1 MIPQGLDSDEV
12 TILERY
18 LVVVVTPF
26 IRVWPVKA
34 EGYVALAGFVST
46 GEFGVLGAGGLGV
59 GGVGVGGVGVVSLLR
74 EQDINERKQLVKK
87 IKPYFI
93 L

>member
-1 MIPQGLDSDEV
+1 MPQGLDSNEV

-34 EGYVALAGFVST
+34 DGYAALGGFVST
-46 GEFGVLGAGGLGV
+46 GEFGVPGAGGLGV
-59 GGVGVGGVGVVSLLR
+59 GGLGVVSESRSLFSLC
-74 EQDINERKQLVKK
+74 K
-87 IKPYFI
+87 YY
-93 L
+93 